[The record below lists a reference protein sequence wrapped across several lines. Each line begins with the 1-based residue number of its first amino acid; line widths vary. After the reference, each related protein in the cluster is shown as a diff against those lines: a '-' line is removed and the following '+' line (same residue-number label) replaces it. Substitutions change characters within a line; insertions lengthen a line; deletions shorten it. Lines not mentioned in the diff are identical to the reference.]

1 MLRWLRNETSV
12 SYPLFDSKY
21 LWSMLLAFLRALCM
35 TVTLSFGTKDYVV
48 IILDCLN
55 HIVMVA
61 QKPFLNF
68 SVFSF
73 LEKISFKSSS
83 SESSLFK
90 SYFILLLFS
99 TYIMKHFQ
107 LSLDLLCYIIKVFR
121 QCFDFHITA
130 GDSVADFFFFFPAA
144 T

>member
-1 MLRWLRNETSV
+1 
-12 SYPLFDSKY
+12 
-21 LWSMLLAFLRALCM
+21 M